1 MRKNKTFKKW
11 LLLLISC
18 MVVLLFPAS
27 VHASAKLVKLSPS
40 KTYTTYDITRDGK
53 KDKIKYTTVGTPGHV
68 QKMYF
73 YVNGKRFLLGG
84 GSMTCRGV
92 TVHYYSY
99 NRQNTFL
106 FCNAHFMGGGEQ
118 NMVFVYSGGKFKCI
132 EIDYYT
138 WYGATSVSKA
148 SGNYVYFDSYKMWPS
163 ESFKCFEGKFQTAPC
178 RLKFKAENGT
188 LKLVSKTYDIVGY
201 PRVFYAK
208 NSFSTSKSLSR
219 INVKDGPTVKKGQ
232 KVTLDKVN
240 MLTYKGKTVYR
251 INVNGKTGWFVD
263 GKSIQFSNKPLATT
277 LTLKCSGSTGKRTI
291 TLKAASSL
299 GGKITWSTSNSRV
312 ATVSSNGTVT
322 AKGNGSAKITAKV
335 TVNGITAS
343 KSYTV
348 TVGTKSS
355 TSYGAWSSWSL
366 TPVSGTS
373 TREVQTK
380 AFYRYYCFLCP
391 VCGRREPFQGISDC
405 HRYTLSLSNGVVKWS
420 SIPYYMCNSQF
431 YSYTNLKRYTTSL
444 GDGLLWNFSAGNIND
459 TAIGT
464 KDASGPDTE
473 IIKCG
478 YRWRSKSTKT
488 TNYIKTV
495 K

>member
-18 MVVLLFPAS
+18 MIVLLFPAS
-27 VHASAKLVKLSPS
+27 VHASAKLVKLLPS
-40 KTYTTYDITRDGK
+40 KTYTAYDITRDGK
-53 KDKIKYTTVGTPGHV
+53 KDKIKYTTIAMSGNTKKV
-68 QKMYF
+68 YF
-73 YVNGKRFLLGG
+73 YVNGKKFLLGSG
-84 GSMTCRGV
+84 YRGV
-92 TVHYYSY
+92 DIHCYSY
-99 NRQNTFL
+99 NKQNTFL
-106 FCNAHFMGGGEQ
+106 FLRIFCAGGSSEIT
-118 NMVFVYSGGKFKCI
+118 VYVYSGGKFKKI
-132 EIDYYT
+132 INTSQYT
-138 WYGATSVSKA
+138 SYGATIVSKV
-148 SGNYVYFDSYKMWPS
+148 SGNYVFVDSYIKWS
-163 ESFKCFEGKFQTAPC
+163 YESFQCLKGKYQSAPW

-188 LKLVSKTYDIVGY
+188 LKLVSKTYDIVGS
-201 PRVFYAK
+201 PRIFYAK

-263 GKSIQFSNKPLATT
+263 GKSIQFSDKPLATT
-277 LTLKCSGSTGKRTI
+277 LTLKCSGSTGKSTI

-420 SIPYYMCNSQF
+420 SIPYYMCNSQA

-444 GDGLLWNFSAGNIND
+444 GDGLIWNFSAGNIND

-464 KDASGPDTE
+464 KDASGPDAE